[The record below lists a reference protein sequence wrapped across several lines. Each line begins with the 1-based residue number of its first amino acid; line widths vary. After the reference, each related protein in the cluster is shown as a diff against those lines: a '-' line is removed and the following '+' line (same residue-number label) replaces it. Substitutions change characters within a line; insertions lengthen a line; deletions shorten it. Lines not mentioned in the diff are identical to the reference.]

1 MKFNMNQILKTSVL
15 LFLLFQING
24 IFAQEKTE
32 IISDVPKT
40 LVIEGDAL
48 KRNYQ
53 LLSENDI
60 DKKTALESL
69 LNKVDKL
76 VKEAKLYSV
85 MDKKQVP
92 PSGDKHDYM
101 STGPYWWPDPTKPD
115 GLPYIK
121 KDGQRNPE
129 YYDITDSQEL
139 DKLED
144 NVLNLALAYYF
155 TKEEKYAQ
163 FASKLIKTW
172 FLDEATRQNPNLN
185 FGQGIPGLNT
195 GRGTGII
202 ETRDVYRIIDAA
214 ILIQGTKNWT
224 NQDHLALKKWFSEY
238 LNWMIES
245 PIGKDEADS
254 KNNHGTFYSE
264 QILNFALFT
273 DNLEIAKNEINT
285 FKIRMEN
292 QLKPDG
298 SQPFELARTKSWN
311 YVNMNLYGYFLIAR
325 LAENTNESLWNHQI
339 TEGKKLKNTLNWIIP
354 YLKKEKE
361 WEYEQIQKIGFGETI
376 KILKLAAKRYA
387 NQEYEKLAK
396 TIDSKTYQSDYIQLT
411 Y

>member
-1 MKFNMNQILKTSVL
+1 MNQILKKGVL
-15 LFLLFQING
+15 LFLLLQING
-24 IFAQEKTE
+24 VFAQENSG
-32 IISDVPKT
+32 IVSDVPKT

-48 KRNYQ
+48 KRNFQ

-60 DKKTALESL
+60 DKKNALESL
-69 LNKVDKL
+69 LNKADKI

-155 TKEEKYAQ
+155 TKDNKYAK

-273 DNLEIAKNEINT
+273 DNIAIAKNEINT
-285 FKIRMEN
+285 FKTRMES
-292 QLKPDG
+292 QLQPDG

-311 YVNMNLYGYFLIAR
+311 YVNMNLFGYFLIAR
-325 LAENTNESLWNHQI
+325 LAENANESLWNHQI
-339 TEGKKLKNTLNWIIP
+339 TEGKNMKNALNWIIP

-361 WEYEQIQKIGFGETI
+361 WEFEQIQKIGFGETI
-376 KILKLAAKRYA
+376 KILKLATKKYE
-387 NQEYEKLAK
+387 NPEYEKLAK
-396 TIDSKTYQSDYIQLT
+396 TVDSKTYQSDYIQLT

>member
-224 NQDHLALKKWFSEY
+224 NQYHLALKK
-238 LNWMIES
+238 
-245 PIGKDEADS
+245 
-254 KNNHGTFYSE
+254 
-264 QILNFALFT
+264 
-273 DNLEIAKNEINT
+273 
-285 FKIRMEN
+285 
-292 QLKPDG
+292 
-298 SQPFELARTKSWN
+298 
-311 YVNMNLYGYFLIAR
+311 
-325 LAENTNESLWNHQI
+325 
-339 TEGKKLKNTLNWIIP
+339 
-354 YLKKEKE
+354 
-361 WEYEQIQKIGFGETI
+361 
-376 KILKLAAKRYA
+376 
-387 NQEYEKLAK
+387 
-396 TIDSKTYQSDYIQLT
+396 
-411 Y
+411 